1 MTKLKIISKLW
12 SVIYD
17 IKLTKDGFSEVKK
30 NEIQHKNRGYIALIF
45 LK

>member
-17 IKLTKDGFSEVKK
+17 IKLTKGGFSESK
-30 NEIQHKNRGYIALIF
+30 NEIQHKNQGYIALIF